1 MKRNIV
7 GELQSARLPIV
18 PKCTKEGQ
26 ECSRVISFPDWDE
39 ACTNFCSVYYKPA
52 AKWRLGDCPMADEHL
67 RTKVESTKEKIR
79 IGQQKQKKGK

>member
-1 MKRNIV
+1 MKKDTLN
-7 GELQSARLPIV
+7 ELKAAKLPV
-18 PKCTKEGQ
+18 VSNCLGNAQP
-26 ECSRVISFPDWDE
+26 CSRLLLEPFG
-39 ACTNFCSVYYKPA
+39 NYCSVYYNPS